1 MKVNKVFSKITAI
14 LFVLV
19 LLLGLYKNG
28 IIGRTIS
35 NKLNGATVTDLVRN
49 SESDIAENFYSKK
62 TFVSINGFIARLM
75 GQRTMNGVVRLNNGH
90 GTVPMGECSNKVLKN
105 NARKIKGFSDY
116 CVDQGR
122 TFTYVQVPYKNQEGN
137 DQLPNGLYDYSNDVA
152 NTFGKYVKEYGVDYL
167 DIRDTFSA
175 SEKDFYS
182 YFYKTEHHWNSYGG
196 FAAFRDIVSYMEE
209 NYGDKVNHDML
220 HIDNY
225 TCDVLPKR
233 HQGYYASKTG
243 EYFIG
248 AEDYYVL
255 YPSFKTSQTCSVP
268 HRDLIRSGN
277 FYDAVLEQSYMND
290 ETVLGLYHTYIG
302 GDYPLV
308 IHHSDTA
315 ETKKTVLMFIDSF
328 GIIPESFLTTVYSDV
343 IAVDL
348 RWVLRN
354 NWTETVADFIEQY
367 NPDHVIV
374 MFNPDQLVY
383 EKSVQFEYGIE

>member
-49 SESDIAENFYSKK
+49 SESDIAENFYSKN

-90 GTVPMGECSNKVLKN
+90 GTVPMGECSNKVLEN
-105 NARKIKGFSDY
+105 NARKIKEFSDY
-116 CVDQGR
+116 CINQGR

-167 DIRDTFSA
+167 DIRDAFSV

-182 YFYKTEHHWNSYGG
+182 YFYKTEHHWNAYGG

-233 HQGYYASKTG
+233 HQG
-243 EYFIG
+243 F
-248 AEDYYVL
+248 
-255 YPSFKTSQTCSVP
+255 
-268 HRDLIRSGN
+268 
-277 FYDAVLEQSYMND
+277 
-290 ETVLGLYHTYIG
+290 
-302 GDYPLV
+302 
-308 IHHSDTA
+308 
-315 ETKKTVLMFIDSF
+315 
-328 GIIPESFLTTVYSDV
+328 
-343 IAVDL
+343 
-348 RWVLRN
+348 
-354 NWTETVADFIEQY
+354 
-367 NPDHVIV
+367 
-374 MFNPDQLVY
+374 
-383 EKSVQFEYGIE
+383 